1 MLLNSFK
8 TPPYLI
14 TASVTPPSYT
24 QKFRGEPSPF
34 ITIFALIVNQHPAVE
49 LPAANNYRH
58 CTLIASEVSAIAKK
72 INAESIRSNF
82 AFCRNLSAK
91 IEAARTVGNTA
102 IYLAHPGVTSGVKFA
117 FGRLYCLFA
126 DRSYKMTRARVC
138 VCVNP
143 QLRLCD

>member
-24 QKFRGEPSPF
+24 QNFRGEPSPF

-58 CTLIASEVSAIAKK
+58 CTLIASEVSAIAKNK
-72 INAESIRSNF
+72 RRIDQVELRLLSQFVSKNRGGSNRWQYGHLPGPPGGDFRCEVRVRSTLLFVCRSIVQND
-82 AFCRNLSAK
+82 A
-91 IEAARTVGNTA
+91 
-102 IYLAHPGVTSGVKFA
+102 
-117 FGRLYCLFA
+117 
-126 DRSYKMTRARVC
+126 RARVC
-138 VCVNP
+138 V
-143 QLRLCD
+143 R